1 MAFNLDAVKG
11 QYFDAEVAV
20 SKAIEG
26 EDFEDELQAMLEEA
40 VQTGY
45 KTPRLYL
52 RVVHRDRAHNRI
64 EIGSTSP
71 MIFNT
76 RTIAEDLHNDNIK
89 KMDKAALAIKE
100 KLESLKLKVE
110 YRPNPTMGENW
121 DFEQCFENQ
130 PFEATFIIY
139 LDFDE

>member
-20 SKAIEG
+20 NKIL
-26 EDFEDELQAMLEEA
+26 EDERFEDELQAMLEEA

-52 RVVHRDRAHNRI
+52 RVIHTDRANNTI

-71 MIFNT
+71 MVFST
-76 RTIAEDLHNDNIK
+76 RTISKNLHNDKIK

-110 YRPNPTMGENW
+110 YRPNPTMGEDW
-121 DFEQCFENQ
+121 GFEECAEHQEY
-130 PFEATFIIY
+130 EATFIIY
-139 LDFDE
+139 LDFD